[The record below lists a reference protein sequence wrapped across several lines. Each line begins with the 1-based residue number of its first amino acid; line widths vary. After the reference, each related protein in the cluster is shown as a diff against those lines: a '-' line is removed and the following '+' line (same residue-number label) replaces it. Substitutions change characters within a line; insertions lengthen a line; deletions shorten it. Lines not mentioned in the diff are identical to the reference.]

1 MFELTTPTTARVKS
15 ATPRGEHHGEDLV
28 VAITL
33 RLQITGPNTLL
44 DVLSSTLRHGLY
56 MAVPGQE
63 QLPGVEPATPL
74 LRTKDITK
82 ADVAGSFEGWTMKVD
97 HGIHGDEE
105 PITMSGCK
113 VDKFKLD
120 EIMEGG
126 TVKWSFNVGSNDL
139 NDDELGILCGKLGSE
154 ITFTLHAPEKPA
166 EAINGTKAAF
176 EADHPDATGLFA
188 AGADGPDED
197 EAPDDSEGGDPDISG
212 SREAWPF
219 PKGDK
224 PTEAPPQSAT
234 TEVVIERSQPGTR
247 TARGRE
253 KTAAALAAGAKS

>member
-15 ATPRGEHHGEDLV
+15 ATPRGEHHGEDLI

-44 DVLSSTLRHGLY
+44 DALSPTLRHALY
-56 MAVPGQE
+56 MAVEGQE

-74 LRTKDITK
+74 RRTKDITN
-82 ADVAGSFEGWTMKVD
+82 VSLVGSFEGWTLKVD
-97 HGIHGDEE
+97 HGIHEDE
-105 PITMSGCK
+105 PITLGGCR

-126 TVKWSFNVGSNDL
+126 TTKLSFNVGSNDL
-139 NDDELGILCGKLGSE
+139 NDEELGILCGKLGSE

-166 EAINGTKAAF
+166 EAIDGSTDAF
-176 EADHPDATGLFA
+176 KRDHPEAGDIFGDLHGSQDDEDNEPDLETPVTLSD
-188 AGADGPDED
+188 GAD
-197 EAPDDSEGGDPDISG
+197 A
-212 SREAWPF
+212 
-219 PKGDK
+219 
-224 PTEAPPQSAT
+224 
-234 TEVVIERSQPGTR
+234 VLIERSQPSTR

-253 KTAAALAAGAKS
+253 KTKAALEEGLKTH